1 MGLFF
6 RDAEEIA
13 CDQKAMEMAVY
24 TRQSFEHHTA
34 HGSSTEEAISLT
46 SWMLAGQFGDLL
58 ESNLSLRGKRRVLK
72 AYQRAMVAMGVSRI
86 TARMLVVDILDKA
99 SAIADVPKTP

>member
-34 HGSSTEEAISLT
+34 HGSSAEEAISLT
-46 SWMLAGQFGDLL
+46 SWMLAGQFGELL
-58 ESNLSLRGKRRVLK
+58 ESSLSLRGKKRILRS
-72 AYQRAMVAMGVSRI
+72 YQKAMVAMGVSRF
-86 TARMLVVDILDKA
+86 TARSMVVDILDKA
-99 SAIADVPKTP
+99 SAIAEVTP